1 LKRFYFIFSEIPK
14 QLLYLLKFVIMNLNP
29 KFPLYLPGV
38 KNTKNEN
45 VTILGANLRE
55 DETVLAYYVS
65 GGQGLEMKMQ
75 KKYITKDFSSLN
87 EIVRD
92 FIVGNALSGTER
104 FGISVPGPVINGK
117 SSPARLG
124 WNLDVQDFKTEFGFQ
139 EVYMLNDQEAAAYGI
154 GLLEDTELEDIR
166 FGGHL
171 ENGNVAII
179 APGNGL
185 GEAGYFFDGKYLRP
199 MPSEG
204 GHSEFAPRTDVE
216 FELVKFLQKT
226 YGEIIVWERLVSGPA
241 IYKIYE
247 FLRDVKGYEEQ
258 AWLTQKLAEAK
269 DKSAVIS
276 ETAMSGLCTTCVL
289 AMEML
294 VDFMARRANNMV
306 LNYKATGGLI
316 LAGGI
321 PPRIYNFINK
331 DKIEESFLKCDE
343 MEPLLAGI
351 PIYLNLNS
359 KTALYGAAYYG
370 AFSE

>member
-1 LKRFYFIFSEIPK
+1 
-14 QLLYLLKFVIMNLNP
+14 M
-29 KFPLYLPGV
+29 KFPLYLPQIENPANNNLSILAADVGG
-38 KNTKNEN
+38 TKTNIAQFVSQNGKMVLQLEETYTTN
-45 VTILGANLRE
+45 HHNSLTEIIL
-55 DETVLAYYVS
+55 
-65 GGQGLEMKMQ
+65 
-75 KKYITKDFSSLN
+75 
-87 EIVRD
+87 D
-92 FIVGNALSGTER
+92 FIKKNNFEKPDR
-104 FGISVPGPVINGK
+104 ISIGAAGPVVNGTCHTTNIK
-117 SSPARLG
+117 FKI
-124 WNLDVQDFKTEFGFQ
+124 DV
-139 EVYMLNDQEAAAYGI
+139 
-154 GLLEDTELEDIR
+154 TELSRDLQINKVYLINDLEATAFGMTEMDDEFMVTMRNGNPSI
-166 FGGHL
+166 GGHI
-171 ENGNVAII
+171 AIL
-179 APGNGL
+179 APGTGL
-185 GEAGYFFDGKYLRP
+185 GEACLFWDGKYLRP

-331 DKIEESFLKCDE
+331 EKIEESFLKCDE

>member
-1 LKRFYFIFSEIPK
+1 
-14 QLLYLLKFVIMNLNP
+14 M
-29 KFPLYLPGV
+29 KFPLYLPQIENPANNNLSILAADVGG
-38 KNTKNEN
+38 TKTNIAQFVSQNGKMVLQLEETYTTN
-45 VTILGANLRE
+45 HHNSLTEIIL
-55 DETVLAYYVS
+55 
-65 GGQGLEMKMQ
+65 
-75 KKYITKDFSSLN
+75 
-87 EIVRD
+87 D
-92 FIVGNALSGTER
+92 FIKKNNFEKPDR
-104 FGISVPGPVINGK
+104 ISIGAAGPVVNGTCHTTNIK
-117 SSPARLG
+117 FKI
-124 WNLDVQDFKTEFGFQ
+124 DV
-139 EVYMLNDQEAAAYGI
+139 
-154 GLLEDTELEDIR
+154 TELSRDLQINKVYLINDLEATAFGMTEMNDEFMVTMRNGNPSI
-166 FGGHL
+166 GGHI
-171 ENGNVAII
+171 AIL
-179 APGNGL
+179 APGTGL
-185 GEAGYFFDGKYLRP
+185 GEACLFWDGKYLRP

-321 PPRIYNFINK
+321 PPRIYNFVNK

>member
-1 LKRFYFIFSEIPK
+1 
-14 QLLYLLKFVIMNLNP
+14 M
-29 KFPLYLPGV
+29 KFPLYLPQIENPANNNLSILAADVGG
-38 KNTKNEN
+38 TKTNIAQFVSQNGKMVLQLEETYTTN
-45 VTILGANLRE
+45 YHNSLTEIIL
-55 DETVLAYYVS
+55 
-65 GGQGLEMKMQ
+65 
-75 KKYITKDFSSLN
+75 
-87 EIVRD
+87 D
-92 FIVGNALSGTER
+92 FIKKNNFEKPDR
-104 FGISVPGPVINGK
+104 ISIGAAGPVVNGTCHTTNIK
-117 SSPARLG
+117 FKI
-124 WNLDVQDFKTEFGFQ
+124 DV
-139 EVYMLNDQEAAAYGI
+139 
-154 GLLEDTELEDIR
+154 TELSRDLQIDKVYLINDLEATAFGMTEMDDEFMVTMRNGNPSI
-166 FGGHL
+166 GGHI
-171 ENGNVAII
+171 AIL
-179 APGNGL
+179 APGTGL
-185 GEAGYFFDGKYLRP
+185 GEACLFWDGKYLRP

-321 PPRIYNFINK
+321 PPRIYNFIKK

>member
-1 LKRFYFIFSEIPK
+1 
-14 QLLYLLKFVIMNLNP
+14 M
-29 KFPLYLPGV
+29 KFPLYLPQIENPSNNNLSILAADVGGTKTNIAQFV
-38 KNTKNEN
+38 SKNGKMVLKLEETYTTNHHNSLTEI
-45 VTILGANLRE
+45 IL
-55 DETVLAYYVS
+55 
-65 GGQGLEMKMQ
+65 
-75 KKYITKDFSSLN
+75 
-87 EIVRD
+87 D
-92 FIVGNALSGTER
+92 FIKKNNFEKPDR
-104 FGISVPGPVINGK
+104 ISIGAAGPVVNGICHTTNIK
-117 SSPARLG
+117 FKI
-124 WNLDVQDFKTEFGFQ
+124 DV
-139 EVYMLNDQEAAAYGI
+139 
-154 GLLEDTELEDIR
+154 TELSRDLQIDKVYLINDLEATAFGMTEMDDEFMVTMRNGNPSI
-166 FGGHL
+166 GGHI
-171 ENGNVAII
+171 AIL
-179 APGNGL
+179 APGTGL
-185 GEAGYFFDGKYLRP
+185 GEACLFWDGKYLRP

>member
-1 LKRFYFIFSEIPK
+1 
-14 QLLYLLKFVIMNLNP
+14 M
-29 KFPLYLPGV
+29 KFPLYLPQIENPANNNLSILAADVGG
-38 KNTKNEN
+38 TKTNIAQFVSQNGKMVLQLEETYTTN
-45 VTILGANLRE
+45 HHNSLTEIIL
-55 DETVLAYYVS
+55 
-65 GGQGLEMKMQ
+65 
-75 KKYITKDFSSLN
+75 
-87 EIVRD
+87 D
-92 FIVGNALSGTER
+92 FIKKNNFEKPDR
-104 FGISVPGPVINGK
+104 ISIGAAGPVVNGTCHTTNIK
-117 SSPARLG
+117 FKI
-124 WNLDVQDFKTEFGFQ
+124 DV
-139 EVYMLNDQEAAAYGI
+139 
-154 GLLEDTELEDIR
+154 TELSRDLQIDKVYLINDLEATAFGMTEMDDEFMVTMRNGNPSI
-166 FGGHL
+166 GGHI
-171 ENGNVAII
+171 AIL
-179 APGNGL
+179 APGTGL
-185 GEAGYFFDGKYLRP
+185 GEACLFWDGKYLRP

-289 AMEML
+289 AMDML
-294 VDFMARRANNMV
+294 VDFMARRAHTMV

>member
-1 LKRFYFIFSEIPK
+1 
-14 QLLYLLKFVIMNLNP
+14 M
-29 KFPLYLPGV
+29 KFPLYLPQIENPANNNLSILAADVGGTKTNIAQFV
-38 KNTKNEN
+38 SKNGKMVLQLEETYTTNHHNSLTEI
-45 VTILGANLRE
+45 IL
-55 DETVLAYYVS
+55 
-65 GGQGLEMKMQ
+65 
-75 KKYITKDFSSLN
+75 
-87 EIVRD
+87 D
-92 FIVGNALSGTER
+92 FIKKNNFEKPDR
-104 FGISVPGPVINGK
+104 ISIGAAGPVVNGICHTTNIK
-117 SSPARLG
+117 FKI
-124 WNLDVQDFKTEFGFQ
+124 DV
-139 EVYMLNDQEAAAYGI
+139 
-154 GLLEDTELEDIR
+154 TELSRDLQIDKVYLINDLEATAFGMTEMDDEFMVTMRNGNPSI
-166 FGGHL
+166 GGHI
-171 ENGNVAII
+171 AIL
-179 APGNGL
+179 APGTGL
-185 GEAGYFFDGKYLRP
+185 GEACLFWDGKYLRP

>member
-1 LKRFYFIFSEIPK
+1 
-14 QLLYLLKFVIMNLNP
+14 M
-29 KFPLYLPGV
+29 KFPLYLPQIENPANNNLSILAADVGG
-38 KNTKNEN
+38 TKTNIAQFVSQNGKMVLKLEETYTTN
-45 VTILGANLRE
+45 HHNSLTEIIL
-55 DETVLAYYVS
+55 
-65 GGQGLEMKMQ
+65 
-75 KKYITKDFSSLN
+75 
-87 EIVRD
+87 D
-92 FIVGNALSGTER
+92 FIKKNNFEKPGR
-104 FGISVPGPVINGK
+104 ISIGAAGPVVNGTCHTTNIK
-117 SSPARLG
+117 FKI
-124 WNLDVQDFKTEFGFQ
+124 DV
-139 EVYMLNDQEAAAYGI
+139 
-154 GLLEDTELEDIR
+154 TELSRDLQIDKVYLINDLEATAFGMTEVDDEFMVTMRNGNPSI
-166 FGGHL
+166 GGHI
-171 ENGNVAII
+171 AIL
-179 APGNGL
+179 APGTGL
-185 GEAGYFFDGKYLRP
+185 GEACLFWDGKYLRP

-216 FELVKFLQKT
+216 FELEKFLQKT

>member
-1 LKRFYFIFSEIPK
+1 
-14 QLLYLLKFVIMNLNP
+14 M
-29 KFPLYLPGV
+29 KFPLYLPQIENPANNNLSILAADVGG
-38 KNTKNEN
+38 TKTNIAQFVSQNGKMVLQLEETYTTN
-45 VTILGANLRE
+45 HHNSLTEIIL
-55 DETVLAYYVS
+55 
-65 GGQGLEMKMQ
+65 
-75 KKYITKDFSSLN
+75 
-87 EIVRD
+87 D
-92 FIVGNALSGTER
+92 FIKKNNFEKPDR
-104 FGISVPGPVINGK
+104 ISIGAAGPVVNGTCHTTNIK
-117 SSPARLG
+117 FKI
-124 WNLDVQDFKTEFGFQ
+124 DV
-139 EVYMLNDQEAAAYGI
+139 
-154 GLLEDTELEDIR
+154 TELSRDLQIDKVYLINDLEATAFGMTEVDDEFIMTMR
-166 FGGHL
+166 NGNPSIGGHI
-171 ENGNVAII
+171 AIL
-179 APGNGL
+179 APGTGL
-185 GEAGYFFDGKYLRP
+185 GEACLFWDGKYLRP

>member
-1 LKRFYFIFSEIPK
+1 
-14 QLLYLLKFVIMNLNP
+14 M
-29 KFPLYLPGV
+29 KFPLYLPQIENPANNNLSILAADVGG
-38 KNTKNEN
+38 TKTNIAQFVSQNGKMVLQLEETYTTN
-45 VTILGANLRE
+45 HHNSLTEIIL
-55 DETVLAYYVS
+55 
-65 GGQGLEMKMQ
+65 
-75 KKYITKDFSSLN
+75 
-87 EIVRD
+87 D
-92 FIVGNALSGTER
+92 FIKKNNFEKPDR
-104 FGISVPGPVINGK
+104 ISIGAAGPVVNGTCHTTNIK
-117 SSPARLG
+117 FKI
-124 WNLDVQDFKTEFGFQ
+124 DV
-139 EVYMLNDQEAAAYGI
+139 
-154 GLLEDTELEDIR
+154 TELSRDLQINKVYLINDLEATAFGMTEMNDEFMVTMRNGNPSI
-166 FGGHL
+166 GGHI
-171 ENGNVAII
+171 AIL
-179 APGNGL
+179 APGTGL
-185 GEAGYFFDGKYLRP
+185 GEACLFWDGKYLRP

>member
-1 LKRFYFIFSEIPK
+1 
-14 QLLYLLKFVIMNLNP
+14 M
-29 KFPLYLPGV
+29 KFPLYLPQIENPANNNLSILAADVGG
-38 KNTKNEN
+38 TKTNIAQFVSQNGKMVLQLEETYTTN
-45 VTILGANLRE
+45 HHNSLTEIIL
-55 DETVLAYYVS
+55 
-65 GGQGLEMKMQ
+65 
-75 KKYITKDFSSLN
+75 
-87 EIVRD
+87 D
-92 FIVGNALSGTER
+92 FIKKNNFEKPDR
-104 FGISVPGPVINGK
+104 ISIGAAGPVVNGTCHTTNIK
-117 SSPARLG
+117 FKI
-124 WNLDVQDFKTEFGFQ
+124 DV
-139 EVYMLNDQEAAAYGI
+139 
-154 GLLEDTELEDIR
+154 TELSRDLQIDKVYLINDLEATAFGMTEVDDEFMITMR
-166 FGGHL
+166 NGNPSIGGHI
-171 ENGNVAII
+171 AIL
-179 APGNGL
+179 APGTGL
-185 GEAGYFFDGKYLRP
+185 GEACLFWDGKYLRP

>member
-1 LKRFYFIFSEIPK
+1 
-14 QLLYLLKFVIMNLNP
+14 M
-29 KFPLYLPGV
+29 KFPLYLPQIENPANNNLSILAADVGG
-38 KNTKNEN
+38 TKTNIAQFVSQNGKMVLQLEETYTTN
-45 VTILGANLRE
+45 HHNSLTEIIL
-55 DETVLAYYVS
+55 
-65 GGQGLEMKMQ
+65 
-75 KKYITKDFSSLN
+75 
-87 EIVRD
+87 D
-92 FIVGNALSGTER
+92 FIKKNNFEKPDR
-104 FGISVPGPVINGK
+104 ISIGAAGPVVNGTCHTTNIK
-117 SSPARLG
+117 FKI
-124 WNLDVQDFKTEFGFQ
+124 DV
-139 EVYMLNDQEAAAYGI
+139 
-154 GLLEDTELEDIR
+154 TELSRDLQIDKVYLINDLEATAFGMTEVDDEFMVTMRNGNPSI
-166 FGGHL
+166 GGHI
-171 ENGNVAII
+171 AIL
-179 APGNGL
+179 APGTGL
-185 GEAGYFFDGKYLRP
+185 GEACLFWDGKYLRP

-331 DKIEESFLKCDE
+331 DKIEESFLKCYE
-343 MEPLLAGI
+343 METLLAGI

>member
-1 LKRFYFIFSEIPK
+1 
-14 QLLYLLKFVIMNLNP
+14 M
-29 KFPLYLPGV
+29 KFPLYLPQIENPANNNLSILAADVGG
-38 KNTKNEN
+38 TKTNIAQFVSQNGKMVLKLEETYTTN
-45 VTILGANLRE
+45 HHNSLTEIIL
-55 DETVLAYYVS
+55 
-65 GGQGLEMKMQ
+65 
-75 KKYITKDFSSLN
+75 
-87 EIVRD
+87 D
-92 FIVGNALSGTER
+92 FIKKNNFEKPDR
-104 FGISVPGPVINGK
+104 ISIGAAGPVVNGTCHTTNIK
-117 SSPARLG
+117 FKI
-124 WNLDVQDFKTEFGFQ
+124 DV
-139 EVYMLNDQEAAAYGI
+139 
-154 GLLEDTELEDIR
+154 TELSRDLQIDKVYLINDLEATAFGMTEVDDEFIITMR
-166 FGGHL
+166 NGNPSIGGHI
-171 ENGNVAII
+171 AIL
-179 APGNGL
+179 APGTGL
-185 GEAGYFFDGKYLRP
+185 GEACLFWDGKYLRP

>member
-1 LKRFYFIFSEIPK
+1 
-14 QLLYLLKFVIMNLNP
+14 M
-29 KFPLYLPGV
+29 KFPLYLPQIENPANNNLSILAADVGG
-38 KNTKNEN
+38 TKTNIAQFVSQNGKMVLQLEETYSTN
-45 VTILGANLRE
+45 HHNSLTEIIL
-55 DETVLAYYVS
+55 
-65 GGQGLEMKMQ
+65 
-75 KKYITKDFSSLN
+75 
-87 EIVRD
+87 D
-92 FIVGNALSGTER
+92 FIKKNNFEKPDR
-104 FGISVPGPVINGK
+104 ISIGAAGPVVNGICHTTNIK
-117 SSPARLG
+117 FKI
-124 WNLDVQDFKTEFGFQ
+124 DV
-139 EVYMLNDQEAAAYGI
+139 
-154 GLLEDTELEDIR
+154 TELSRDLQIDKVYLINDLEATAFGMTEMDDEFMVTMRNGNPSI
-166 FGGHL
+166 GGHI
-171 ENGNVAII
+171 AIL
-179 APGNGL
+179 APGTGL
-185 GEAGYFFDGKYLRP
+185 GEACLFWDGKYLRP

-241 IYKIYE
+241 YYKIYE

>member
-1 LKRFYFIFSEIPK
+1 
-14 QLLYLLKFVIMNLNP
+14 M
-29 KFPLYLPGV
+29 KFPLYLPQIENPANNNLSILAADVGG
-38 KNTKNEN
+38 TKTNIAQFVSQNGKMVLQLEETYTTN
-45 VTILGANLRE
+45 HHNYLTEIIL
-55 DETVLAYYVS
+55 
-65 GGQGLEMKMQ
+65 
-75 KKYITKDFSSLN
+75 
-87 EIVRD
+87 D
-92 FIVGNALSGTER
+92 FIKKNNFEKPDR
-104 FGISVPGPVINGK
+104 ISIGAAGPVVNGTCHTTNIK
-117 SSPARLG
+117 FKI
-124 WNLDVQDFKTEFGFQ
+124 DV
-139 EVYMLNDQEAAAYGI
+139 
-154 GLLEDTELEDIR
+154 TELSRDLQIDKVYLINDLEATAFGMTEMDDEFMVTMRNGNPSI
-166 FGGHL
+166 GGHI
-171 ENGNVAII
+171 AIL
-179 APGNGL
+179 APGTGL
-185 GEAGYFFDGKYLRP
+185 GEACLFWDGKYLRP

-258 AWLTQKLAEAK
+258 AWLTQKLAKAK

>member
-1 LKRFYFIFSEIPK
+1 
-14 QLLYLLKFVIMNLNP
+14 M
-29 KFPLYLPGV
+29 KFPLYLPQIENPANNILSILAADVGG
-38 KNTKNEN
+38 TKTNIAQFVSQNGKMVLQLEETYTTN
-45 VTILGANLRE
+45 HHNSLTEIIL
-55 DETVLAYYVS
+55 
-65 GGQGLEMKMQ
+65 
-75 KKYITKDFSSLN
+75 
-87 EIVRD
+87 D
-92 FIVGNALSGTER
+92 FIKKNNFEKPDR
-104 FGISVPGPVINGK
+104 ISIGAAGPVVNGTCHTTNIK
-117 SSPARLG
+117 FKI
-124 WNLDVQDFKTEFGFQ
+124 DV
-139 EVYMLNDQEAAAYGI
+139 
-154 GLLEDTELEDIR
+154 TELSRDLQIDKVYLINDLEATAFGMTEVDDEFMVTMRNGNPSI
-166 FGGHL
+166 GGHI
-171 ENGNVAII
+171 AIL
-179 APGNGL
+179 APGTGL
-185 GEAGYFFDGKYLRP
+185 GEACLFWDGKYLRP

>member
-1 LKRFYFIFSEIPK
+1 
-14 QLLYLLKFVIMNLNP
+14 M
-29 KFPLYLPGV
+29 KFPLYLPQIENPANNNLSILAADVGG
-38 KNTKNEN
+38 TKTNIAQFVSQNGKMVLQLEETYTTN
-45 VTILGANLRE
+45 HHNSLTEIIL
-55 DETVLAYYVS
+55 
-65 GGQGLEMKMQ
+65 
-75 KKYITKDFSSLN
+75 
-87 EIVRD
+87 D
-92 FIVGNALSGTER
+92 FIKKNNFEKPDR
-104 FGISVPGPVINGK
+104 ISIGAAGPVVNGTCHTTNIK
-117 SSPARLG
+117 FKI
-124 WNLDVQDFKTEFGFQ
+124 DV
-139 EVYMLNDQEAAAYGI
+139 
-154 GLLEDTELEDIR
+154 TELSRDLQINKVYLINDLEATAFGMTEVDDEFIITMR
-166 FGGHL
+166 NGNPSIGGHI
-171 ENGNVAII
+171 AIL
-179 APGNGL
+179 APGTGL
-185 GEAGYFFDGKYLRP
+185 GEACLFWDGKYLRP

>member
-1 LKRFYFIFSEIPK
+1 
-14 QLLYLLKFVIMNLNP
+14 M
-29 KFPLYLPGV
+29 KFPLYLPQIENPANNNLSILAADVGG
-38 KNTKNEN
+38 TKTNIAQFVSQNGKMVLQLEETYTTN
-45 VTILGANLRE
+45 HHNSLTEIIL
-55 DETVLAYYVS
+55 
-65 GGQGLEMKMQ
+65 
-75 KKYITKDFSSLN
+75 
-87 EIVRD
+87 D
-92 FIVGNALSGTER
+92 FIKKNNFEKPDR
-104 FGISVPGPVINGK
+104 ISIGAAGPVVNGTCHTTNIK
-117 SSPARLG
+117 FKI
-124 WNLDVQDFKTEFGFQ
+124 DV
-139 EVYMLNDQEAAAYGI
+139 
-154 GLLEDTELEDIR
+154 TELSRDLQIDKVYLINDLEATAFGMTEVDDEFMVTMRNGNPSI
-166 FGGHL
+166 GGHI
-171 ENGNVAII
+171 AIL
-179 APGNGL
+179 APGTGL
-185 GEAGYFFDGKYLRP
+185 GEACLFWDGKYLRP

-226 YGEIIVWERLVSGPA
+226 YGEIIVWEGLVSGPA

>member
-1 LKRFYFIFSEIPK
+1 
-14 QLLYLLKFVIMNLNP
+14 M
-29 KFPLYLPGV
+29 KFPLYLPQIENPANNNLSILAADVGG
-38 KNTKNEN
+38 TKTNIAQFVSQNGKMVLQLEETYTTN
-45 VTILGANLRE
+45 HHNSLTEIIL
-55 DETVLAYYVS
+55 
-65 GGQGLEMKMQ
+65 
-75 KKYITKDFSSLN
+75 
-87 EIVRD
+87 D
-92 FIVGNALSGTER
+92 FIKKNNFEKPDR
-104 FGISVPGPVINGK
+104 ISIGAAGPVVNGTCHTTNIK
-117 SSPARLG
+117 FKI
-124 WNLDVQDFKTEFGFQ
+124 DV
-139 EVYMLNDQEAAAYGI
+139 
-154 GLLEDTELEDIR
+154 TELSRDLQINKVYLINDLEATAFGMTEMDDEFMVTMRNGNPAI
-166 FGGHL
+166 GGHI
-171 ENGNVAII
+171 AIL
-179 APGNGL
+179 APGTGL
-185 GEAGYFFDGKYLRP
+185 GEACLFWDGKYLRP

>member
-1 LKRFYFIFSEIPK
+1 
-14 QLLYLLKFVIMNLNP
+14 M
-29 KFPLYLPGV
+29 KFPLYLPQIENPANNNLSILAADVGG
-38 KNTKNEN
+38 TKTNIAQFVSQNGKMVLKLEETYTTN
-45 VTILGANLRE
+45 HHNSLTEIIL
-55 DETVLAYYVS
+55 
-65 GGQGLEMKMQ
+65 
-75 KKYITKDFSSLN
+75 
-87 EIVRD
+87 D
-92 FIVGNALSGTER
+92 FIKKNNFEKPDR
-104 FGISVPGPVINGK
+104 ISIGAAGPVVNGTCHTTNIK
-117 SSPARLG
+117 FKI
-124 WNLDVQDFKTEFGFQ
+124 DV
-139 EVYMLNDQEAAAYGI
+139 
-154 GLLEDTELEDIR
+154 TELSRDLQIEKVYLINDLEATAFGMTEVDDEFMVTMRNGNPSI
-166 FGGHL
+166 GGHI
-171 ENGNVAII
+171 AIL
-179 APGNGL
+179 APGTGL
-185 GEAGYFFDGKYLRP
+185 GEACLFWDGKYLRP

>member
-1 LKRFYFIFSEIPK
+1 
-14 QLLYLLKFVIMNLNP
+14 M
-29 KFPLYLPGV
+29 KFPLYLPQIENPANNNLSILAADVGG
-38 KNTKNEN
+38 TKTNIAQFVSQNGKMVLQLEETYTTN
-45 VTILGANLRE
+45 HHNSLTEIIL
-55 DETVLAYYVS
+55 
-65 GGQGLEMKMQ
+65 
-75 KKYITKDFSSLN
+75 
-87 EIVRD
+87 D
-92 FIVGNALSGTER
+92 FIKKNNFEKPDR
-104 FGISVPGPVINGK
+104 ISIGAAGPVVNGTCHTTNIK
-117 SSPARLG
+117 FKI
-124 WNLDVQDFKTEFGFQ
+124 DV
-139 EVYMLNDQEAAAYGI
+139 
-154 GLLEDTELEDIR
+154 TELSRDLQIDKVYLINDLEATAFGMTEVDDEFIITMR
-166 FGGHL
+166 NGNPSIGGHI
-171 ENGNVAII
+171 AIL
-179 APGNGL
+179 APGTGL
-185 GEAGYFFDGKYLRP
+185 GEACLFWDGKYLRP

>member
-1 LKRFYFIFSEIPK
+1 
-14 QLLYLLKFVIMNLNP
+14 M
-29 KFPLYLPGV
+29 KFPLYLPQIENPANNNLSILAADVGG
-38 KNTKNEN
+38 TKTNIAQFVSQNGKMVLQLEETYTTN
-45 VTILGANLRE
+45 HHNSLTEIIL
-55 DETVLAYYVS
+55 
-65 GGQGLEMKMQ
+65 
-75 KKYITKDFSSLN
+75 
-87 EIVRD
+87 D
-92 FIVGNALSGTER
+92 FIKKNNFEKPDR
-104 FGISVPGPVINGK
+104 ISIGAAGPVVNGTCHTTNIK
-117 SSPARLG
+117 FKI
-124 WNLDVQDFKTEFGFQ
+124 DV
-139 EVYMLNDQEAAAYGI
+139 
-154 GLLEDTELEDIR
+154 TELRRDLQIDKVYLINDLEATAFGMTEVDDEFMVTMRKGNPSI
-166 FGGHL
+166 GGHI
-171 ENGNVAII
+171 AIL
-179 APGNGL
+179 APGTGL
-185 GEAGYFFDGKYLRP
+185 GEACLFWDGKYLRP

-331 DKIEESFLKCDE
+331 EKIEESFLKCDE

>member
-1 LKRFYFIFSEIPK
+1 
-14 QLLYLLKFVIMNLNP
+14 M
-29 KFPLYLPGV
+29 KFPLYLPQIENPVNNNLSILAADVGG
-38 KNTKNEN
+38 TKTNIAQFVSQNGKMVLQLEETYTTN
-45 VTILGANLRE
+45 HHNSLTEIIL
-55 DETVLAYYVS
+55 
-65 GGQGLEMKMQ
+65 
-75 KKYITKDFSSLN
+75 
-87 EIVRD
+87 D
-92 FIVGNALSGTER
+92 FIKKNNFEKPDR
-104 FGISVPGPVINGK
+104 ISIGAAGPVVNGTCHTTNIK
-117 SSPARLG
+117 FKI
-124 WNLDVQDFKTEFGFQ
+124 DV
-139 EVYMLNDQEAAAYGI
+139 
-154 GLLEDTELEDIR
+154 TELSRDLQIDKVYLINDLEATAFGMTEMDDEFMVTMRNGNPSI
-166 FGGHL
+166 GGHI
-171 ENGNVAII
+171 AIL
-179 APGNGL
+179 APGTGL
-185 GEAGYFFDGKYLRP
+185 GEACLFWDGKHLRP

-258 AWLTQKLAEAK
+258 AWLTQKLAKAK

>member
-1 LKRFYFIFSEIPK
+1 
-14 QLLYLLKFVIMNLNP
+14 M
-29 KFPLYLPGV
+29 KFPLYLPQIENPANNNLSILAADVGG
-38 KNTKNEN
+38 TKTNIAQFVSQNGKMVLQLEETYTTN
-45 VTILGANLRE
+45 HHNSLTEIIL
-55 DETVLAYYVS
+55 
-65 GGQGLEMKMQ
+65 
-75 KKYITKDFSSLN
+75 
-87 EIVRD
+87 D
-92 FIVGNALSGTER
+92 FIKKNNFEKPDR
-104 FGISVPGPVINGK
+104 ISIGAAGPVVNGTCHTTNIK
-117 SSPARLG
+117 FKI
-124 WNLDVQDFKTEFGFQ
+124 DV
-139 EVYMLNDQEAAAYGI
+139 
-154 GLLEDTELEDIR
+154 TELRRDLQIDKVYLINDLEATAFGMTEMDDEFMVTMRNGNPSI
-166 FGGHL
+166 GGHI
-171 ENGNVAII
+171 AIL
-179 APGNGL
+179 APGTGL
-185 GEAGYFFDGKYLRP
+185 GEACLFWDGKYLRP

>member
-1 LKRFYFIFSEIPK
+1 
-14 QLLYLLKFVIMNLNP
+14 M
-29 KFPLYLPGV
+29 KFPLYLPQIENPANNNLSILAADVGG
-38 KNTKNEN
+38 TKTNIAQFVSQNGKMVLQLEETYTTN
-45 VTILGANLRE
+45 HHNSLTEIIL
-55 DETVLAYYVS
+55 
-65 GGQGLEMKMQ
+65 
-75 KKYITKDFSSLN
+75 
-87 EIVRD
+87 D
-92 FIVGNALSGTER
+92 FIKKNNFEKPDR
-104 FGISVPGPVINGK
+104 ISIGAAGPVVNGTCHTTNIK
-117 SSPARLG
+117 FKI
-124 WNLDVQDFKTEFGFQ
+124 DV
-139 EVYMLNDQEAAAYGI
+139 
-154 GLLEDTELEDIR
+154 TELSRDLQIEKVYLINDLEATAFGMTEVDDEFMVTMRNGNPSI
-166 FGGHL
+166 GGHI
-171 ENGNVAII
+171 AIL
-179 APGNGL
+179 APGTGL
-185 GEAGYFFDGKYLRP
+185 GEACLFWDGKYLRP

-258 AWLTQKLAEAK
+258 AWLTQKLAKAK

>member
-1 LKRFYFIFSEIPK
+1 
-14 QLLYLLKFVIMNLNP
+14 M
-29 KFPLYLPGV
+29 KFPLYLPQIENPANNNLSILATDVGG
-38 KNTKNEN
+38 TKTNIAQFVSQNGKMVLKLEETYTTN
-45 VTILGANLRE
+45 HHNSLTEIIL
-55 DETVLAYYVS
+55 
-65 GGQGLEMKMQ
+65 
-75 KKYITKDFSSLN
+75 
-87 EIVRD
+87 D
-92 FIVGNALSGTER
+92 FIKKNNFEKPDR
-104 FGISVPGPVINGK
+104 ISIGAAGPVVNGTCHTTNIK
-117 SSPARLG
+117 FKI
-124 WNLDVQDFKTEFGFQ
+124 DV
-139 EVYMLNDQEAAAYGI
+139 
-154 GLLEDTELEDIR
+154 TELSRDLQIDKVYLINDLEATAFGMTEMDDEFMVTMRNGNPSI
-166 FGGHL
+166 GGHI
-171 ENGNVAII
+171 AIL
-179 APGNGL
+179 APGTGL
-185 GEAGYFFDGKYLRP
+185 GEACLFWDGKYLRP

-331 DKIEESFLKCDE
+331 EKIEESFLKCDE

>member
-1 LKRFYFIFSEIPK
+1 
-14 QLLYLLKFVIMNLNP
+14 M
-29 KFPLYLPGV
+29 KFPLYLPQIENPANNNLSILAADVGG
-38 KNTKNEN
+38 TKTNIAQFVSQNGKMVLQLEETYTTN
-45 VTILGANLRE
+45 HHNSLTEIIL
-55 DETVLAYYVS
+55 
-65 GGQGLEMKMQ
+65 
-75 KKYITKDFSSLN
+75 
-87 EIVRD
+87 D
-92 FIVGNALSGTER
+92 FIKKNNFEKPDI
-104 FGISVPGPVINGK
+104 ISIGAAGPVVNGTCHTTNIK
-117 SSPARLG
+117 FKI
-124 WNLDVQDFKTEFGFQ
+124 DV
-139 EVYMLNDQEAAAYGI
+139 
-154 GLLEDTELEDIR
+154 TELSRDLQIDKVYLINDLEATAFGMTEVDDEFMVTMRNGNPSI
-166 FGGHL
+166 GGHI
-171 ENGNVAII
+171 AIL
-179 APGNGL
+179 APGTGL
-185 GEAGYFFDGKYLRP
+185 GEACLFWDGKYLRP

-258 AWLTQKLAEAK
+258 AWLTQKLAKAK

>member
-1 LKRFYFIFSEIPK
+1 
-14 QLLYLLKFVIMNLNP
+14 M
-29 KFPLYLPGV
+29 KFPLYLPQIENPANNNLSILAADVGG
-38 KNTKNEN
+38 TKTNIAQFVSQNGKMVLQLEETYTTN
-45 VTILGANLRE
+45 HHNSLTEIIL
-55 DETVLAYYVS
+55 
-65 GGQGLEMKMQ
+65 
-75 KKYITKDFSSLN
+75 
-87 EIVRD
+87 D
-92 FIVGNALSGTER
+92 FIKKNNFEKPDR
-104 FGISVPGPVINGK
+104 ISIGAAGPVVNGTCHTTNIK
-117 SSPARLG
+117 FKI
-124 WNLDVQDFKTEFGFQ
+124 DV
-139 EVYMLNDQEAAAYGI
+139 
-154 GLLEDTELEDIR
+154 TELSRDLQIDKVYLINDLEATAFGMTEVDDEFIITMR
-166 FGGHL
+166 NGNPSIGGHI
-171 ENGNVAII
+171 AIL
-179 APGNGL
+179 APGTGL
-185 GEAGYFFDGKYLRP
+185 GEACLFWDGKYLRP

-258 AWLTQKLAEAK
+258 AWLTQKLAKAK

>member
-1 LKRFYFIFSEIPK
+1 
-14 QLLYLLKFVIMNLNP
+14 M
-29 KFPLYLPGV
+29 KFPLYLPQIENPANNNLSILAADVGG
-38 KNTKNEN
+38 TKTNIAQFVSQNGKMVLQLEETYTTN
-45 VTILGANLRE
+45 HHNSLTEIIL
-55 DETVLAYYVS
+55 
-65 GGQGLEMKMQ
+65 
-75 KKYITKDFSSLN
+75 
-87 EIVRD
+87 D
-92 FIVGNALSGTER
+92 FIKKNNFEKPDR
-104 FGISVPGPVINGK
+104 ISIGAAGPVVNGTCHTTNIK
-117 SSPARLG
+117 FKI
-124 WNLDVQDFKTEFGFQ
+124 DV
-139 EVYMLNDQEAAAYGI
+139 
-154 GLLEDTELEDIR
+154 TELSRDLQIDKVYLINDLEATAFGMTEMDDEFMVTMRNGNPSI
-166 FGGHL
+166 GGHI
-171 ENGNVAII
+171 AIL
-179 APGNGL
+179 APGTGL
-185 GEAGYFFDGKYLRP
+185 GEACLFWDGKYLRP

-269 DKSAVIS
+269 DKSVVIS

>member
-1 LKRFYFIFSEIPK
+1 
-14 QLLYLLKFVIMNLNP
+14 M
-29 KFPLYLPGV
+29 KFPLYLPQIENPANNNLSILAADVGG
-38 KNTKNEN
+38 TKTNIAQFVSQNGKMVLQLEETYTTN
-45 VTILGANLRE
+45 HHNSLTEIIL
-55 DETVLAYYVS
+55 
-65 GGQGLEMKMQ
+65 
-75 KKYITKDFSSLN
+75 
-87 EIVRD
+87 D
-92 FIVGNALSGTER
+92 FIKKNNFEKPDR
-104 FGISVPGPVINGK
+104 ISIGAAGPVVKGICHTTNIK
-117 SSPARLG
+117 FKI
-124 WNLDVQDFKTEFGFQ
+124 DV
-139 EVYMLNDQEAAAYGI
+139 
-154 GLLEDTELEDIR
+154 TELSRDLQIEKVYLINDLEATAFGMTEVDDEFMVTMRNGNPSI
-166 FGGHL
+166 GGHI
-171 ENGNVAII
+171 AIL
-179 APGNGL
+179 APGTGL
-185 GEAGYFFDGKYLRP
+185 GEACLFWDGKYLRP

-258 AWLTQKLAEAK
+258 AWLTQKLAESK

>member
-1 LKRFYFIFSEIPK
+1 
-14 QLLYLLKFVIMNLNP
+14 M
-29 KFPLYLPGV
+29 KFPLYLPQIENPANNNLSILAADVGG
-38 KNTKNEN
+38 TKTNIAQFVSQNGKMVLQLEETYTTN
-45 VTILGANLRE
+45 HHNSLTEIIL
-55 DETVLAYYVS
+55 
-65 GGQGLEMKMQ
+65 
-75 KKYITKDFSSLN
+75 
-87 EIVRD
+87 D
-92 FIVGNALSGTER
+92 FIKKNNFEKPDR
-104 FGISVPGPVINGK
+104 ISIGAAGPVVNGTCHTTNIK
-117 SSPARLG
+117 FKI
-124 WNLDVQDFKTEFGFQ
+124 DV
-139 EVYMLNDQEAAAYGI
+139 
-154 GLLEDTELEDIR
+154 TELSRDLQIDKVYLINDLEATAFGMTEMDDEFMVTMRNGNPSI
-166 FGGHL
+166 GGHI
-171 ENGNVAII
+171 AIL
-179 APGNGL
+179 APGTGL
-185 GEAGYFFDGKYLRP
+185 GEACLFWDGKYLRP

-321 PPRIYNFINK
+321 PPRIYDFINK

>member
-1 LKRFYFIFSEIPK
+1 
-14 QLLYLLKFVIMNLNP
+14 M
-29 KFPLYLPGV
+29 KFPLYLPQIENPANNNLSILAADVGG
-38 KNTKNEN
+38 TKTNIAQFVSQNGKMVLQLEETYTTN
-45 VTILGANLRE
+45 HHNSLTEIIL
-55 DETVLAYYVS
+55 
-65 GGQGLEMKMQ
+65 
-75 KKYITKDFSSLN
+75 
-87 EIVRD
+87 D
-92 FIVGNALSGTER
+92 FIKKNKFEKPDR
-104 FGISVPGPVINGK
+104 ISIGAAGPVVNGTCHTTNIK
-117 SSPARLG
+117 FKI
-124 WNLDVQDFKTEFGFQ
+124 DV
-139 EVYMLNDQEAAAYGI
+139 
-154 GLLEDTELEDIR
+154 TELSRDLQIDKVYLINDLEATAFGMTEVDDEFMVTMRNGNPSI
-166 FGGHL
+166 GGHI
-171 ENGNVAII
+171 AIL
-179 APGNGL
+179 APGTGL
-185 GEAGYFFDGKYLRP
+185 GEACLFWDGKYLRP

>member
-1 LKRFYFIFSEIPK
+1 
-14 QLLYLLKFVIMNLNP
+14 M
-29 KFPLYLPGV
+29 KFPLYLPQIENPANNNLSILAADVGG
-38 KNTKNEN
+38 TKTNIAQFVSQNGKMVLQLEETYTTN
-45 VTILGANLRE
+45 HHNSLTEIIL
-55 DETVLAYYVS
+55 
-65 GGQGLEMKMQ
+65 
-75 KKYITKDFSSLN
+75 
-87 EIVRD
+87 D
-92 FIVGNALSGTER
+92 FIQKNNFEKPDR
-104 FGISVPGPVINGK
+104 ISIGAAGPVVNGTCHTTNIK
-117 SSPARLG
+117 FKI
-124 WNLDVQDFKTEFGFQ
+124 DV
-139 EVYMLNDQEAAAYGI
+139 
-154 GLLEDTELEDIR
+154 TELSRDLQIDKVYLINDLEATAFGMTEVDDEFMVTMRNGNPSI
-166 FGGHL
+166 GGHI
-171 ENGNVAII
+171 AIL
-179 APGNGL
+179 APGTGL
-185 GEAGYFFDGKYLRP
+185 GEACLFWDGKYLRP

-216 FELVKFLQKT
+216 FELVKFLQKS